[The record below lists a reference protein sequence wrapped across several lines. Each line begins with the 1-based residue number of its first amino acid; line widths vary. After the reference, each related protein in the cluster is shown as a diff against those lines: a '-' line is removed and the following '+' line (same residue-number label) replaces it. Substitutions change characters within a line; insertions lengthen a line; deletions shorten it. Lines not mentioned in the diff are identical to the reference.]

1 MATKYLVAL
10 VSVTLAVL
18 NALQTALAS
27 SGLDVGEVA
36 QLVAILAGA
45 TIAFVV
51 PLIAGPWRGALKT
64 GAAIVAAV
72 AAALAPLLLTG
83 TITPEQWV
91 TVVIAGV
98 NVLATEIGVQIRTDA
113 VQSALRAIDGT
124 EMVADPRLAESR
136 TRRLAVHGAVK
147 TLTTDPAAVRAV
159 TGQDVNDLLRLI
171 AA

>member
-1 MATKYLVAL
+1 MHTKYLVAL

-18 NALQTALAS
+18 NALQTALVS
-27 SGLDVGEVA
+27 NGLDAGEIA
-36 QLVAILAGA
+36 QLVAITAGA
-45 TIAFVV
+45 FATFFV
-51 PLIAGPWRGALKT
+51 PLVAGPWKGALKT

-72 AAALAPLLLTG
+72 AVALAPLLLTG
-83 TITPEQWV
+83 TIAPEQWV

-98 NVLATEIGVQIRTDA
+98 NVLATEIGVQIRTDS
-113 VQSALRAIDGT
+113 VESALRAVDGV